1 MSPSRAKKSEP
12 RCHFFGKLFVIEL
25 TGIIDSITL
34 YYLRGEIMP
43 RKQLK
48 FVIGPVIVVLVLVW
62 IATSALNST
71 LAYFQTVSEVYA
83 METAGELE
91 GKRLRVMGEVVPGT
105 IVRTDEAVKFTIVD
119 LETHQTMD
127 IEYIGNSP
135 VPDTLRDY
143 SEAVVDGSYVG
154 NGVFTGTTLQAK
166 CASKYE
172 RELEAGVITQ
182 ATELNPE
189 GF

>member
-1 MSPSRAKKSEP
+1 MS
-12 RCHFFGKLFVIEL
+12 
-25 TGIIDSITL
+25 
-34 YYLRGEIMP
+34 

-62 IATSALNST
+62 IATSALTST

-119 LETHQTMD
+119 LDTHQTMD

-135 VPDTLRDY
+135 VPDTLRELLR
-143 SEAVVDGSYVG
+143 SRRRRLIRRQRRVHRNHPAGQVR
-154 NGVFTGTTLQAK
+154 LQIRA
-166 CASKYE
+166 
-172 RELEAGVITQ
+172 
-182 ATELNPE
+182 
-189 GF
+189 

>member
-1 MSPSRAKKSEP
+1 MS
-12 RCHFFGKLFVIEL
+12 
-25 TGIIDSITL
+25 
-34 YYLRGEIMP
+34 

-48 FVIGPVIVVLVLVW
+48 FVIGPVIVVVVLVW
-62 IATSALNST
+62 IATSALTST

-119 LETHQTMD
+119 LDTHQTMD